1 MSLEVIN
8 ELKEINDID
17 NKNINNGPLTNFT
30 IAEIQ
35 EYERQLRSLTSE
47 INLEIKKNKYLTQEI
62 QKRKIEVEVI
72 SKDLGKMKKVI
83 EKNQEQV
90 KVLKKDEAF
99 LEKMTK
105 FAKNKLLI

>member
-8 ELKEINDID
+8 ELREINEID
-17 NKNINNGPLTNFT
+17 NKNLNIRPLNNFT

-35 EYERQLRSLTSE
+35 EYESQLRSLTSE

-62 QKRKIEVEVI
+62 QKRKIEVDVI
-72 SKDLGKMKKVI
+72 NKDLGKMKKVI